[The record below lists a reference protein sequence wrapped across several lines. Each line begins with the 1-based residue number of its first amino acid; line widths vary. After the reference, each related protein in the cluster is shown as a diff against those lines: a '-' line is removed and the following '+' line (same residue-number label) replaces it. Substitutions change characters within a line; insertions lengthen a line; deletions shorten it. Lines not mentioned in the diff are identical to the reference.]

1 MSTRKMKR
9 FATIAAIAM
18 IASCVAMPM
27 AAMTASAADVTI
39 TMGETESTFV
49 AYKLLS
55 LTTSGS
61 GSTAKYDYTVNAKY
75 RTALQQATGKTED
88 ADIIAYIGTIADES
102 AEAQA
107 FADAV
112 YAEVNT
118 LAADKTTNEDGQF
131 TVDQGYYLIAE
142 TKLGTSDDTYSL
154 IMLDTYGQDDITVTP
169 KEEGPSF
176 EKYIKDENDSYTTD
190 VNNWQKSAD
199 HDMNDAVEFQLVG
212 NLPSDYENYKQYK
225 MVFHDD
231 LDSKGGDKAFK
242 VDSLAVTQVYY
253 DADGDGVFDTEGDV
267 EIANTVYKLN
277 KAPAAADHT
286 GFDCDFELEI
296 PNLKNITGTSTSGSV
311 VVEYTVVLTTD
322 ALMGTPGN
330 WNTAYMEYSN
340 NPYYTND
347 DGNDSNDSSDGKD
360 NDGDGEIDETDGSEG
375 GTPTSESAKDTVVA
389 YTYQTIIN
397 KVDQSNKP
405 LTGAE
410 FTLSKWN
417 GSAWNEVTTR
427 TIGDK
432 TVGEGEDAVTTEDCV
447 FTFKGL
453 DDGLYKLEE
462 TVKPDGYTKIDD
474 IFFEVEAS
482 HETNEDKLT
491 LQSLTVTQTDK
502 DFVDL
507 AEGKITFTPTVDTA
521 AGSITA
527 NVINKSGSLLPSTGG
542 IGTTIFYVVGGTMAA
557 GAGVYLISKK
567 RMKKEEE

>member
-39 TMGETESTFV
+39 TMGETKSTFV
-49 AYKLLS
+49 AYKLLN

-75 RTALQQATGKTED
+75 RTALQKVTGKTED
-88 ADIIAYIGTIADES
+88 TDIVAFIGGVTD
-102 AEAQA
+102 AQA

-118 LAADKTTNEDGQF
+118 LEADKTTNEAGQF

-154 IMLDTYGQDDITVTP
+154 IMLDTYGQDSITVNP

-176 EKYIKDENDSYTTD
+176 EKYIKDENDSYAD
-190 VNNWQKSAD
+190 EENEWQKSAD
-199 HDMNDAVEFQLVG
+199 HDMDDAVEFQLVG

-231 LDSKGGDKAFK
+231 LDSKNEDKAFK
-242 VDSLAVTQVYY
+242 ADSLSVTQVYY
-253 DADGDGVFDTEGDV
+253 DANDNGEFDEGDV

-277 KAPAAADHT
+277 KAPAAAGHT
-286 GFDCDFELEI
+286 DFDCDFELEI
-296 PNLKNITGTSTSGSV
+296 PNLKNITGESTSGSV

-347 DGNDSNDSSDGKD
+347 DGDDSNDSSDGKD
-360 NDGDGEIDETDGSEG
+360 NDGDGETDETDGSEG

-410 FTLSKWN
+410 FTLYKWN
-417 GSAWNEVTTR
+417 GSAWNAVTTR

-474 IFFEVEAS
+474 IFFEVEAA
-482 HETNEDKLT
+482 HVDEDDALT
-491 LQSLTVTQTDK
+491 LTALTVTQTDK

-507 AEGKITFTPTVDTA
+507 EEGKITFKPAVNTT

-527 NVINKSGSLLPSTGG
+527 DIVNKSGSLLPSTGG